1 MAVEKLKI
9 PPKRYRKETSVV
21 SARLPKDM
29 IDDLDRIAVETG
41 RNRNEISSLCLEYA
55 LEHLEEGEDK
65 T

>member
-29 IDDLDRIAVETG
+29 IDDLDRIASETG
-41 RNRNEISSLCLEYA
+41 RNRNEIISLCLEFA
-55 LEHLEEGEDK
+55 LEHLEEGEES
-65 T
+65 